1 MKCLTHRLARWL
13 LAALLLT
20 TACSQRPTTG
30 SAQLFGSL
38 SQAASAEDVSRVEV
52 TISAADMPTR
62 TEALTKADGAWGGT
76 LGDIPAGTDRTFT
89 AEAFDS
95 AGTKRFS
102 GQATHV
108 TITAGTTTVV
118 ALSLQS
124 LDSPTPFD
132 NAAPLIDSL
141 TASTSTVSPGGA
153 LQVEATAHDPNP
165 GDTLSY
171 AWTASAGA
179 FYSPYSPTSTWAA
192 PSTPGLVTLTLTV
205 TDPKGSSASISFTI
219 QVQSGSGSASVDLS
233 FNTSPGVTGITA
245 SPSLVSAGETTT
257 VAATATDGDGD
268 ALSYQWAAGC
278 AGSWTDAA
286 SATARFTPGTA
297 PTGTTCADCPL
308 TVTVTD
314 GHGGQT
320 TGTLHICV
328 GPKTG
333 VRLPPRIDSTYQS
346 ARTVPAS
353 GTVAFRVTAS
363 DPLGSA
369 LSFSWTASTGTLG
382 SATNSASRSELT
394 WAPPAC
400 VPADS
405 TPSITAT
412 VTNAQGL
419 STSTTFSV
427 TGGTACSGTS
437 GGWVRTSSLSVPRV
451 VGHTATLLPSGK
463 VLVAAGVH
471 MGMGL
476 LDTSELYDPATG
488 TWAPPSQM
496 AMRRMDHTATLLPSG
511 KVLVAGGLVVS
522 GDPSDLGSPSAT
534 AELYDPATDT
544 WTATGSMLS
553 PHRYH
558 TATRLPS
565 GKVLVA
571 GGDGNTAELYDPA
584 TGTWTTTGAMNTS
597 RSKHTAT
604 RLPSGK
610 VLVAGGTTST
620 GASPATEELYDP
632 ATGTWTPTG
641 AMASTHSSHTATLL
655 PSGKVLVAGGG
666 TPHAELYD
674 PATGT
679 WTPTGA
685 MGTARDGHT
694 ATLLQTGKVLVV
706 GTQSNNTELYD
717 PATGTWASI
726 PSTTA
731 FMYRSTATLLPSG
744 KVLVVGVDV
753 VDSTGFAE
761 LYDPVL
767 NTGSP
772 VGGMASKHSH
782 HTATLLPSGKVLVA
796 GGNGTNSAEL
806 YDPATRT
813 WVPTGAMSTPREYHT
828 ATLLLTGKVLVAGG
842 SGDNSVELY
851 DPATGTWASTGAM
864 SIPRTYHTATL
875 LPSGR
880 VLVEGGGD
888 SSAELYDPATGTWSP
903 TGGKSAYHAAPHTAT
918 LLPSGKVLVAGGDD
932 NSAELYDPATGTWSP
947 TGSMTVG
954 RLFHTATLL
963 PSGKVLVVGSVW
975 GDNSAELYDPATG
988 TWAPAANMTFFRGFH
1003 TATLLPSGKVL
1014 VAGGNAPYGPPR
1026 PVLEAYDPATGTW
1039 EVVGTMLSV
1048 RWAHT
1053 ATLLPSGQLLL
1064 TGGNGYLANFTPAE
1078 LFSL

>member
-1 MKCLTHRLARWL
+1 MKCLTRRLAGWL
-13 LAALLLT
+13 AAALLLT
-20 TACSQRPTTG
+20 TACSQQPPTG

-38 SQAASAEDVSRVEV
+38 PQAVSSEDVTQVVV

-62 TEALTKADGAWGGT
+62 TESLEKTDGAWGGT
-76 LGDIPAGTDRTFT
+76 LGEIPAGTGRTFT

-102 GQATHV
+102 GKASHV

-118 ALSLQS
+118 ALTLQA

-141 TASTSTVSPGGA
+141 TASASTVSPGGS
-153 LQVEATAHDPNP
+153 LEVQATAHDPNA
-165 GDTLSY
+165 GDSLSY
-171 AWTASAGA
+171 VWTASAGS
-179 FYSPYSPTSTWAA
+179 FYSPYSPTSVWAA
-192 PSTPGLVTLTLTV
+192 PTTPGLASLTLTV

-219 QVQSGSGSASVDLS
+219 QVQAGSASASVDLS

-286 SATARFTPGTA
+286 SATARFVPGTA
-297 PTGTTCADCPL
+297 PTSATCADCPL

-346 ARTVPAS
+346 ARTVPAR

-369 LSFSWTASTGTLG
+369 LSFSWSASTGTLG

-437 GGWVRTSSLSVPRV
+437 GGWVRTGSPIWPRV

-471 MGMGL
+471 MGMGA

-496 AMRRMDHTATLLPSG
+496 AVRRMEHTATLLSSG
-511 KVLVAGGLVVS
+511 KVLVAGGQVAS
-522 GDPSDLGSPSAT
+522 GDSSDPGSLS

-584 TGTWTTTGAMNTS
+584 TGTWTVTGAMNTS
-597 RSKHTAT
+597 RQYHTAT
-604 RLPSGK
+604 LLPSGK

-655 PSGKVLVAGGG
+655 PSGKVLVAGGD
-666 TPHAELYD
+666 TPNAELYD

-685 MGTARDGHT
+685 MGASRSGHT
-694 ATLLQTGKVLVV
+694 ATLLQTGKVVVV

-717 PATGTWASI
+717 PASGTWASS

-753 VDSTGFAE
+753 VNATGFAE
-761 LYDPVL
+761 LYDPVI

-772 VGGMASKHSH
+772 VGGMVSNHSH

-796 GGNGTNSAEL
+796 GGS
-806 YDPATRT
+806 D
-813 WVPTGAMSTPREYHT
+813 
-828 ATLLLTGKVLVAGG
+828 
-842 SGDNSVELY
+842 DNSVELY
-851 DPATGTWASTGAM
+851 DPATGTWAPTGAM

-903 TGGKSAYHAAPHTAT
+903 TGGKSA
-918 LLPSGKVLVAGGDD
+918 
-932 NSAELYDPATGTWSP
+932 
-947 TGSMTVG
+947 
-954 RLFHTATLL
+954 
-963 PSGKVLVVGSVW
+963 
-975 GDNSAELYDPATG
+975 
-988 TWAPAANMTFFRGFH
+988 
-1003 TATLLPSGKVL
+1003 
-1014 VAGGNAPYGPPR
+1014 
-1026 PVLEAYDPATGTW
+1026 
-1039 EVVGTMLSV
+1039 
-1048 RWAHT
+1048 
-1053 ATLLPSGQLLL
+1053 
-1064 TGGNGYLANFTPAE
+1064 
-1078 LFSL
+1078 